1 MSSHPLRRDLRRPVD
16 SRPRPIGAGNWLRT
30 HWLAI
35 LGWCISAAGLW
46 YVISRTDLSILKED
60 LADVSWGLIVAAVI
74 LQVVPKVLEAVR
86 WQSLLRPF
94 SARFWRLLRATYIG
108 CLCSTILPLSAG
120 ELVRATLVTED
131 TGATLPEVLS
141 TEAVE
146 RVVDTAAVV
155 LVAWFALRG
164 VVLPR
169 NLLIGQIVLAVA
181 AIVLVVAF
189 VLIVIRRAD
198 LIARM
203 TRWRASN
210 RLSNSVR
217 SAGLEFVQTIGRVRS
232 RAIQLTAVASLG
244 TTAVNIATYWL
255 LLRAYHVPLSG
266 AQAAALF
273 AIVAIGTALPGAP
286 GDVGSWQFFCAVGLE
301 LFGVSSGQA
310 TGFSLVGWAVFAI
323 PPMLIGVVVLL
334 ASSAKWSQLV
344 AIRPPAEARAAVE
357 G

>member
-1 MSSHPLRRDLRRPVD
+1 MSGRPHRWDPRPPVDLRRRPVRLG
-16 SRPRPIGAGNWLRT
+16 SWLRA

-46 YVISRTDLSILKED
+46 YVLTRTNLSAFKQD
-60 LADVSWGLIVAAVI
+60 LAEVNWVLIVAAVVV
-74 LQVVPKVLEAVR
+74 QVVPKVLEAVR
-86 WQSLLRPF
+86 WQSLLHPF
-94 SARFWRLLRATYIG
+94 SARFWRLLRAIYIG

-131 TGATLPEVLS
+131 TGATVPEILS

-146 RVVDTAAVV
+146 RVVDAVAV
-155 LVAWFALRG
+155 ALVTWFALRG

-181 AIVLVVAF
+181 AIALVAAF
-189 VLIVIRRAD
+189 VVIVIRRAD
-198 LIARM
+198 LIARL

-210 RLSNSVR
+210 RLSAGVR
-217 SAGLEFVQTIGRVRS
+217 SAGLEFVQTIDRVRS
-232 RAIQLTAVASLG
+232 RSIQLTAVACVG
-244 TTAVNIATYWL
+244 TAAVNIATYWL
-255 LLRAYHVPLSG
+255 LLRAYHLPLSG

-273 AIVAIGTALPGAP
+273 AIVTIGTLLPGAP
-286 GDVGSWQFFCAVGLE
+286 GHVGSWQFFCVVGLE

-310 TGFSLVGWAVFAI
+310 TGFSLVGWAVFTI